1 MKPRINKEVERLGI
15 DIHGVLDTHP
25 KYFVAQALEVLK
37 RKGEV
42 HIITGVPFS
51 DKVEKELLTYNTGEK
66 YWTHFFSI
74 ESYLLAMNVPF
85 EFNLKGRRSFEAK
98 VWDKVKAHYCVEHK
112 IDLHYDD
119 APEYAQYFS
128 TPIMLFM
135 PNPSFRRPPM
145 IFDKSPGKTAP
156 ILGE

>member
-1 MKPRINKEVERLGI
+1 MRTKIDKEVEKLGI

-42 HIITGVPFS
+42 HIITGVPYS
-51 DKVEKELLTYNTGEK
+51 DDLEKELLRYNNGVK

-74 ESYLLAMNVPF
+74 ESYLLMMNTPF
-85 EFNLKGRRSFEAK
+85 ELNLKGRKSFNAD
-98 VWDKVKAHYCVEHK
+98 VWDKVKAHYCLERK

-119 APEYAQYFS
+119 SPEYAQYFK

-135 PNPSFRRPPM
+135 PNPSFRKPPM
-145 IFDKSPGKTAP
+145 IFDKLPGKTAP
-156 ILGE
+156 TLGE